1 MDVLF
6 PFFARVTSK
15 RANKYWLFFR
25 LRKVLFF
32 VTLMC
37 NLTPKSL
44 IMKLFKLLSILLIT
58 GFLSI
63 GSAHAQILKKLKKR
77 VQEATEEVI
86 VDKAADKAAQETSKA
101 LDSILEIDPDYES
114 QVSRQLQN
122 SMTQS
127 SEGLPLEELYTF
139 HTAVFYNMEFDE
151 QGKSSIVEYV
161 MWFSENENYMATQIE
176 NASSTASGN
185 ENMPASMFTVLDE
198 KNKAMIVFMEEQ
210 KLAQLL
216 SMETLKELS
225 EWENESEEIDNDYS
239 DLKKSGRTK
248 KILGYACEEF
258 TSENADNKFSMWV
271 TQDLDLYQKNMFFSL
286 NESLGGKKFS
296 HIPDEA
302 KGFMMEMHFEN
313 LVNGEKGTMHATKI
327 NKQLKS
333 IEPSQYQFMNL
344 NQFMQN

>member
-1 MDVLF
+1 
-6 PFFARVTSK
+6 
-15 RANKYWLFFR
+15 
-25 LRKVLFF
+25 
-32 VTLMC
+32 
-37 NLTPKSL
+37 
-44 IMKLFKLLSILLIT
+44 MKLFKILSILLMT

-63 GSAHAQILKKLKKR
+63 SSTQAQILKKLKKR
-77 VQEATEEVI
+77 VQEATEDVL

-114 QVSRQLQN
+114 KVATQLQN

-127 SEGLPLEELYTF
+127 SEGLPVEDLYKF
-139 HTAVFYNMEFDE
+139 NTAVFYNMEFDE
-151 QGKSSIVEYV
+151 KDKSSKVEYI
-161 MWFSENENYMATQIE
+161 MWFSENESYMATQVK
-176 NASSTASGN
+176 NASSKASEK

-210 KLAQLL
+210 KIAQLL
-216 SMETLKELS
+216 SMDTLKELS
-225 EWENESEEIDNDYS
+225 ELENESDEIDTDYT

-248 KILGYACEEF
+248 KILGYDCEEF
-258 TSENADNKFSMWV
+258 IAENAENKFSMWV

-302 KGFMMEMHFEN
+302 KGFMMEMHFEDLAN
-313 LVNGEKGTMHATKI
+313 DEKGKMIVTKI
-327 NKQLKS
+327 DKQLKS